1 MSDPAQNDK
10 LFDPANH
17 PQLIELIKKLTL
29 KDPEA
34 MAQYVADAFGGKAV
48 DELVA
53 DVAKGRDSIN
63 LVKAAFVSIGASLA
77 AVDEKKLVVS
87 GCFWLGERC

>member
-1 MSDPAQNDK
+1 MSDPAHDDK

-17 PQLIELIKKLTL
+17 PELIELIKKLTL

-63 LVKAAFVSIGASLA
+63 MVKAAFVSIGASLA

-87 GCFWLGERC
+87 GCGWLGERC